1 MRRASVV
8 TCVPYGMRDDR
19 HGCAGLSQLGSP
31 AFWASIRMS
40 CLLMLASTNGDRTE
54 KLVAAFMPG
63 R

>member
-31 AFWASIRMS
+31 AFLASIRMS